1 MTDKTVA
8 DDYNALREDLNRLR
22 ADVAA
27 LASSAV
33 QSGRGQAAAAKQSAV
48 DEARRHIE
56 QLSSRLHD
64 LTEQGRSS
72 IESAERRIAGNPWQ
86 TVALVFGLGM
96 LAGTIMR
103 WFRGG
108 GKQAE

>member
-1 MTDKTVA
+1 MAEKTVA

-27 LASSAV
+27 LASNAV
-33 QSGRGQAAAAKQSAV
+33 QTGRGQAAAAKQSAV

-56 QLSSRLHD
+56 QLGSRLQD
-64 LTEQGRSS
+64 LTEQGRNG

-86 TVALVFGLGM
+86 TVALVFGFGM
-96 LAGTIMR
+96 LVGTILR
-103 WFRGG
+103 WFGG
-108 GKQAE
+108 SGKQSE